1 MLGHLKY
8 CLPWYM
14 FHRYMKI
21 MIIILL
27 LADYNLLMDSVI
39 ESICI
44 RTQFLNYLFIYF
56 TVFCYLYE
64 TLGQEN

>member
-1 MLGHLKY
+1 
-8 CLPWYM
+8 
-14 FHRYMKI
+14 MKI

>member
-1 MLGHLKY
+1 
-8 CLPWYM
+8 
-14 FHRYMKI
+14 MKI

-44 RTQFLNYLFIYF
+44 RTQFLNYLFIYLF
-56 TVFCYLYE
+56 ILLYFA
-64 TLGQEN
+64 TYMKL